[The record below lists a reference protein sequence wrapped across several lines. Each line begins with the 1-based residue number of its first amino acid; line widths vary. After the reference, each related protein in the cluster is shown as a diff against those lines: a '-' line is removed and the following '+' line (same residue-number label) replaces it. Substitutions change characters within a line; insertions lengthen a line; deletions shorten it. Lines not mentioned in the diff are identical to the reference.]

1 MYKNLSQLH
10 THKRPCMPPFC
21 RMADL
26 YTPYLCCDT
35 FFSPRSS
42 DNKLVFLGLD
52 YLGLGGG
59 SSGAPALH
67 RVTAAAAAGDSS
79 SGGSGSTII
88 IAKAARRALVG
99 DLLLVF
105 DYDSEVGVTAR
116 ASRSAP
122 VGPPRLLS
130 ASSRRMERNTNQCK
144 CRWRC
149 HLRRCYCCCSAAAV
163 GQSCPLG
170 ARRRRARSL
179 FTRAPFLRS
188 TRSSATLSLSQN
200 TLEDIMFGRGEREK
214 FRHDERK
221 KRSRCA

>member
-1 MYKNLSQLH
+1 MYTLFML
-10 THKRPCMPPFC
+10 R
-21 RMADL
+21 
-26 YTPYLCCDT
+26 YV
-35 FFSPRSS
+35 FSRRSS

-67 RVTAAAAAGDSS
+67 RVTAAAASGDSS
-79 SGGSGSTII
+79 SGGSGSTITT
-88 IAKAARRALVG
+88 AKAARRALVG

-105 DYDSEVGVTAR
+105 DYDSEVGDSQGFEVCACWTTSSFIGQQPPYGKR
-116 ASRSAP
+116 HEP
-122 VGPPRLLS
+122 VQMPLAMPLAALLLLL
-130 ASSRRMERNTNQCK
+130 Q
-144 CRWRC
+144 
-149 HLRRCYCCCSAAAV
+149 RRCSGAKL
-163 GQSCPLG
+163 P
-170 ARRRRARSL
+170 ARRTQTTSTFL

-188 TRSSATLSLSQN
+188 TRSSATFSLSRS